1 MIVTIVENIVAAIS
15 VSPAPSFFRGLSSFQ
30 NWWADNATMPVIL
43 MDEPRRV
50 REEIKQSGA
59 VFPTY
64 RLTMFFGD
72 MTDLGDLQADLD
84 EVVNEQFAYR
94 KEFINRLNDAKDEG
108 VITVTNISGQP
119 FYNEKIW
126 DVCLSGWTLECDVFL
141 RDGGSICF
149 EQAVDNLL
157 CEAIE
162 NATAQQI
169 ADCLSPGKEA
179 ALEDIICPV
188 SADPVEIKDQD
199 GNVIDTVECGGEYV
213 VYVLDEIYDGTPL
226 SIPVNEIVDN
236 PF

>member
-30 NWWADNATMPVIL
+30 NYWADNATMPVIL

-84 EVVNEQFAYR
+84 EVVNEQAAYR
-94 KEFINRLNDAKDEG
+94 REFLLRLNEAEG
-108 VITVTNISGQP
+108 VLKVTNIAGMP

-126 DVCLSGWTLECDVFL
+126 DVCLSGWTFECEVQCQD
-141 RDGGSICF
+141 DSSICF

-162 NATAQQI
+162 NATAQEI

-179 ALEDIICPV
+179 ALEDIICPI
-188 SADPVEIKDQD
+188 SADPVDIKDQE